1 MWSDQPETHPLFA
14 SQPQLPEK
22 EVPSHP
28 SFIGR
33 PGGVRIFAATQL
45 GLAMYSATDMLN
57 FFGKETL
64 QVRKELHS
72 VLTQLPV
79 FGWFAYVSLL
89 HIPITGNLM
98 IKLGLAD
105 TVHYPRHAHSPTIP
119 SELSM

>member
-1 MWSDQPETHPLFA
+1 VICGQISQRLVLCLLASHNCQRRKYHPIPL
-14 SQPQLPEK
+14 
-22 EVPSHP
+22 
-28 SFIGR
+28 FIGR

-79 FGWFAYVSLL
+79 FGWFAY
-89 HIPITGNLM
+89 IF
-98 IKLGLAD
+98 
-105 TVHYPRHAHSPTIP
+105 SPPHTYHWQFDD
-119 SELSM
+119 